1 MRFEIAPGSTSVIRH
16 VRIRDSVTG
25 AAKTALLF
33 SDITAKYVKD
43 GGSLTSLTMET
54 IATLGIWASSGA
66 GYLGFKKLD
75 DTNMPGWYEIDLPNN
90 LLASA
95 GRVSL
100 ELRATGAEA
109 SVVEIDLRDIATQT
123 TALAT
128 KAKTD
133 LLPSVAAGA
142 SGGLTLKYLRSLG
155 TLIEATN
162 KQTTRNTGLGVPDT
176 GRTFLMG
183 GNRMR
188 ISHPG
193 KVEWITYY
201 VWEKTGVTTIIP
213 RVFRYNGSTW
223 DQVGSDGDTITGPWS
238 TNDTWYTHTLASP
251 IEGVRAGDCLALYA
265 IATPTQFDF
274 FGAVNG
280 LDADDFDLLYA
291 ESNIT
296 GSAQT
301 FGLSVAS
308 TAPMGTCKI
317 QSPVIA
323 LAGDSFAAG
332 KDVSNSFLAP
342 QEIAGNWKAVAAAN
356 GIAGE
361 LYTLDSIFATINCG
375 LGSTTA
381 LNWETYFAT
390 YVQPKY
396 PKVCIWS
403 LGANDYALRGGQAA
417 RGIFLTS
424 LRNVFGLCRDN
435 GILPVM
441 LTILHT
447 SDATLDYKFGWNAQ
461 IKKLCAELNV
471 PVIDGFKILADPQN
485 ELQRSSRYGTGTHP
499 NAAGYKALAA
509 AIAPTLLGMT

>member
-1 MRFEIAPGSTSVIRH
+1 MRYLRQSTTTTIKIGPFVDSTDGYTAETALTISQADVRLSKNGGDFAQKNQSTSATHDESGYYDCLLDATDTNTAGRLEVAVSETGALPRKQTYH
-16 VRIRDSVTG
+16 VLPAAVYDAWFGTTQYRDSYP
-25 AAKTALLF
+25 L
-33 SDITAKYVKD
+33 
-43 GGSLTSLTMET
+43 
-54 IATLGIWASSGA
+54 
-66 GYLGFKKLD
+66 
-75 DTNMPGWYEIDLPNN
+75 
-90 LLASA
+90 
-95 GRVSL
+95 
-100 ELRATGAEA
+100 
-109 SVVEIDLRDIATQT
+109 
-123 TALAT
+123 
-128 KAKTD
+128 
-133 LLPSVAAGA
+133 
-142 SGGLTLKYLRSLG
+142 LRSAG

-201 VWEKTGVTTIIP
+201 VWEKTGVTAIIP
-213 RVFRYNGSTW
+213 RVFRYNGATW

-265 IATPTQFDF
+265 IATPSQFDF

-296 GSAQT
+296 GSGQT

-308 TAPMGTCKI
+308 TALMGTCKI

-390 YVQPKY
+390 YVLPKY

-447 SDATLDYKFGWNAQ
+447 SDATLDYKFGWNVQ
-461 IKKLCAELNV
+461 IKKLCADLNV

-485 ELQRSSRYGTGTHP
+485 EKQRLAARYGSGTHP

-509 AIAPTLLGMT
+509 AIVPTLLGLS